1 MNPKLTY
8 GKNQI
13 AWRRA
18 QVLEL
23 AAKGL
28 TYMEIASTLQISHR
42 TVGNDL
48 EFIKVEAQ
56 GIYIIISKKQSLL
69 NIGEQ

>member
-23 AAKGL
+23 GAKGL
-28 TYMEIASTLQISHR
+28 TYMEIASTLQISHS
-42 TVGNDL
+42 TVGND
-48 EFIKVEAQ
+48 
-56 GIYIIISKKQSLL
+56 
-69 NIGEQ
+69 